1 MTLMEGVHTGSVDHI
16 IINAP
21 PSTRL
26 FLAAGDK
33 QQVLA
38 SGPAC
43 RRSAHLYLNLHARL
57 KGFRNVDSVPFPTR
71 ESQRVCS
78 LARQIL

>member
-16 IINAP
+16 FTNAP

-26 FLAAGDK
+26 FLAADDK
-33 QQVLA
+33 QQALA

-43 RRSAHLYLNLHARL
+43 
-57 KGFRNVDSVPFPTR
+57 
-71 ESQRVCS
+71 
-78 LARQIL
+78 